1 MSKPIGKQI
10 KMIRIDLDLTQKD
23 LSIKSG
29 ISLATINSIESGTAN
44 YSKSNLEKIAQ
55 ALNCELD
62 IILKPVE

>member
-10 KMIRIDLDLTQKD
+10 KMIRTESELTQKD

-55 ALNCELD
+55 ALNCELE
-62 IILKPVE
+62 IILRQI